1 MAIDLAV
8 FDRVEMS
15 ETMRQ
20 RVFAEATSILL
31 DLGAHLVWRD
41 GPSNFQAY
49 APRGEI
55 QIILSK
61 SRPERWGLPANIMGA
76 VVPVSDRS
84 RRMVFVFPAEVARL
98 VGLPA
103 PSKLPY
109 RAVENRRL
117 AKALGRVIAHELVH
131 AIAPDHIHATD
142 GIMLGR
148 HGTATLLNPELK
160 IDASCRAAFKAG
172 LSAFDSS
179 PQIDQGQQQIAN

>member
-131 AIAPDHIHATD
+131 AIAPKCQRSQHQPVLPTTRTT
-142 GIMLGR
+142 MLQR
-148 HGTATLLNPELK
+148 NPTTSKLYH
-160 IDASCRAAFKAG
+160 SRFLRCR
-172 LSAFDSS
+172 
-179 PQIDQGQQQIAN
+179 